1 MNTIF
6 NLLGVMFG
14 WFVLAIGGLIWF
26 TIELIKATIKVG
38 IAFLGVFMILGFM
51 FKFAARKL

>member
-1 MNTIF
+1 
-6 NLLGVMFG
+6 MFG